1 MKISASVYSDKK
13 RQLAATIEDLVN
25 HRVDLL
31 HVDCNDDLKVFED
44 IATIR
49 ELCTIPIDLHIITK
63 QPGKYY
69 DLLRQYPVEYVT
81 FQYEDAEEPI
91 AIPDDITG
99 KKGLSIVTPTPV
111 SVFEE
116 FPGFDFILL
125 MATVPGQSG
134 GVFDAINFSKIRQ
147 FQKQF
152 PDKAVH
158 VDGGVN
164 GEVSFI
170 LRNLGVEASVSG
182 SFLFNAPSVGHAL
195 MDLTKRA
202 VTSQFRISD
211 FMIPITEAPVVL
223 ESEFE
228 ILSVLKA
235 IENGKLGFVV
245 VLKADG
251 KLSGLISNAD
261 IRKALIAHSA
271 NLTKVNLAALL
282 NTKPIV
288 INENSTVN
296 ELLEMIRSYTFP
308 ISYLP
313 VIDTNQKAVG
323 IVTFVNLIKGE
334 I

>member
-44 IATIR
+44 IAAIR
-49 ELCTIPIDLHIITK
+49 EICSIPIDLHIITK
-63 QPGKYY
+63 EPGKYY
-69 DLLRQYPVEYVT
+69 DLLRQNPVEYLT
-81 FQYEDAEEPI
+81 FQYEDAEGPI
-91 AIPDDITG
+91 DIPSDIAG

-116 FPGFDFILL
+116 YPDFDFILL

-134 GVFDAINFSKIRQ
+134 GVFDAVNFSKIRE

-170 LRNLGVEASVSG
+170 LRNLGVESSVSG

-202 VTSQFRISD
+202 VTSQFRIKD
-211 FMIPITEAPVVL
+211 FMIPFSESPRIIASDFQIMEVL
-223 ESEFE
+223 TQIES
-228 ILSVLKA
+228 
-235 IENGKLGFVV
+235 GKLGFVLV
-245 VLKADG
+245 TDRNE
-251 KLSGLISNAD
+251 KLEGLISNAD
-261 IRKALIAHSA
+261 IRKALITHSA
-271 NLTKVNLAALL
+271 DLKEVTLADVM
-282 NTKPIV
+282 NQNPVSIQ
-288 INENSTVN
+288 ENATVN
-296 ELLEMIRSYTFP
+296 ELLELIRSYSFP

-313 VIDTNQKAVG
+313 VVNEKDKAVG

>member
-31 HVDCNDDLKVFED
+31 HVDCNDDLKVFDD

-49 ELCTIPIDLHIITK
+49 ELCTIPVDLHIITK
-63 QPGKYY
+63 QPSKYY
-69 DLLRQYPVEYVT
+69 DLLRQHPVEYVT

-91 AIPDDITG
+91 DIPADIAG

-111 SVFEE
+111 SVFSD
-116 FPGFDFILL
+116 FTDFDFILL

-134 GVFDAINFSKIRQ
+134 GVFDPVNFSKIRQ

-152 PDKAVH
+152 PNKAVH

-202 VTSQFRISD
+202 VTSQFRIKD
-211 FMIPITEAPVVL
+211 FMIPISEAPVVL
-223 ESEFE
+223 ESSFE
-228 ILSVLKA
+228 ILNVLKA
-235 IENGKLGFVV
+235 IEDGKLGFVV
-245 VLKADG
+245 VMKEEG
-251 KLSGLISNAD
+251 NLSGIISNAD
-261 IRKALIAHSA
+261 IRKALIAHFA
-271 NLTKVNLAALL
+271 DLTKVNLAALL
-282 NTKPIV
+282 NKQPIV

-296 ELLEMIRSYTFP
+296 ELLEMIRSYSFP

-313 VIDTNQKAVG
+313 VVDANKKAVG